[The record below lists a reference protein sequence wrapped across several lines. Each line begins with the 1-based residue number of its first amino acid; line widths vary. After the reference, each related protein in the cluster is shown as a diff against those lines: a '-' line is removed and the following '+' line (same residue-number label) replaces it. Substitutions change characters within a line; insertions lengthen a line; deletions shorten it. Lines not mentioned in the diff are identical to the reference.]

1 MSSLIVYV
9 DGFNLYHGL
18 KDQFGR
24 RMLWLDLVELSRSLR
39 PRSSLVQVRYF
50 TAPVLDE
57 PPAASRQ
64 GRYQHALL
72 AQNPGLVDIVQG
84 RYQKKP
90 MKCRKCGALWTHYEE
105 KETDVNIAT
114 SLVADAARRLSD
126 SALIVSADSDLTPA
140 VKAARTLS
148 PKLFVAAAFPPKRYS
163 SELKKLMPS
172 SFHISPAK
180 IRQSQLPETVQ
191 GAAGRAY
198 SRPAKWT

>member
-1 MSSLIVYV
+1 M
-9 DGFNLYHGL
+9 
-18 KDQFGR
+18 
-24 RMLWLDLVELSRSLR
+24 
-39 PRSSLVQVRYF
+39 
-50 TAPVLDE
+50 
-57 PPAASRQ
+57 
-64 GRYQHALL
+64 
-72 AQNPGLVDIVQG
+72 QG

-90 MKCRKCGALWTHYEE
+90 MKCRKCGAVWTHYEE

-114 SLVADAARRLSD
+114 SLVADAARRLSG

>member
-9 DGFNLYHGL
+9 DGLNLYHGL

-24 RMLWLDLVELSRSLR
+24 RMLWLDLVALSNRLR

-50 TAPVLDE
+50 TAPVLDD

-90 MKCRKCGALWTHYEE
+90 MSCRKCGAVWTRYEE

-114 SLVADAARRLSD
+114 SLVSDAARRLSD
-126 SALIVSADSDLTPA
+126 SALIISADSDLTPA
-140 VKAARTLS
+140 VKAAKSLNS
-148 PKLFVAAAFPPKRYS
+148 NLFVAAAFPTKRFS
-163 SELKKLMPS
+163 AELNKLMPG

-180 IRQSQLPETVQ
+180 IRQSQLPQSVR
-191 GAAGRAY
+191 GATGPWY